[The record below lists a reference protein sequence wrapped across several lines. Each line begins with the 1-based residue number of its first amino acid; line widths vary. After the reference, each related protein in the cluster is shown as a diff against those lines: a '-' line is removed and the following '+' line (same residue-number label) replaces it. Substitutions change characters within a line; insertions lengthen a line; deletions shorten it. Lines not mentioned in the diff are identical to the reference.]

1 MPKFF
6 FQGAYQNGERRPRC
20 CWLSAST
27 TTRLPRALITS
38 SPVAQASSKRETVMT
53 CSRRPVAGLMF
64 SLNAVCEER
73 WKGVTAAD
81 WLFMSAIQLSCFSA
95 VTESSFFCPKKAPLT
110 SPQIEEGRG
119 GEKKTAEKSIG

>member
-27 TTRLPRALITS
+27 TTRLPRALITN

-53 CSRRPVAGLMF
+53 CSRRPVAGFTF
-64 SLNAVCEER
+64 SLSLVCDER
-73 WKGVTAAD
+73 WNGVMGVD
-81 WLFMSAIQLSCFSA
+81 WLFMSLAHLGCVSA
-95 VTESSFFCPKKAPLT
+95 MTEVSFFCSEKASLAVT
-110 SPQIEEGRG
+110 NS
-119 GEKKTAEKSIG
+119 